1 MIWAFRTCSLR
12 IHSNLM
18 RKKLRES
25 RLPLLIAQLTISER
39 PRVERGAR
47 AGLAPARAHLLV
59 VVVVQRRHGGMVLH
73 GGAGQRNRHDHYSN
87 SNSVTVSLMQN
98 WIAGCFKHSPTEE
111 MKST

>member
-1 MIWAFRTCSLR
+1 
-12 IHSNLM
+12 M

-47 AGLAPARAHLLV
+47 AGLAPARAHLLLVVV

-73 GGAGQRNRHDHYSN
+73 GGTGQRDRHDHYST
-87 SNSVTVSLMQN
+87 SVTVSLALMQKS
-98 WIAGCFKHSPTEE
+98 IAGCFKLSPQEE
-111 MKST
+111 MKSSRTLAFAN